1 MIPKALASST
11 SPPYVYAVT
20 RPGRFSSH
28 SLIRMALHTRNS
40 LQLGPKTIEEEGEGL
55 HQPEAR
61 MVAISQ
67 KADSAGAVEGDGKA
81 KDESTPKNMAE
92 SACSSKPDKQPDKS
106 KEDSKDAELKTFR
119 TQDARGH
126 GCISWPSGGC
136 GGEGEALYAPMA
148 GHHKCRTNSEEEGG
162 HD

>member
-1 MIPKALASST
+1 
-11 SPPYVYAVT
+11 
-20 RPGRFSSH
+20 
-28 SLIRMALHTRNS
+28 MALHTRNI

-106 KEDSKDAELKTFR
+106 EEDSKGADLKTFR
-119 TQDARGH
+119 TQCEKA
-126 GCISWPSGGC
+126 CLFEL
-136 GGEGEALYAPMA
+136 EGRLVPLVAQGSHVEINANVTSTRLYRNMTEHVPLMA
-148 GHHKCRTNSEEEGG
+148 FYDSTM
-162 HD
+162 